1 LPIKRTIIYW
11 RAVAIAGGV
20 ALLAVGALV
29 LTIWI
34 VGRPAS
40 AAAQAD
46 EEPVAVESK
55 TEAKLV
61 APVQREEPRPREEA
75 AVKLPA
81 VPKSEPRP
89 DAQDT
94 PDDALLGASPAGAC
108 ETYGT
113 SVHFLNNPSEAARKA
128 RRHDKLVFLLHV
140 SGNFEDAKFT

>member
-1 LPIKRTIIYW
+1 VIYW

-20 ALLAVGALV
+20 ALLAVAALI
-29 LTIWI
+29 LTVWI
-34 VGRPAS
+34 VSRS
-40 AAAQAD
+40 TLQAAPTD
-46 EEPVAVESK
+46 DEPVAVETK
-55 TEAKLV
+55 QEVKV
-61 APVQREEPRPREEA
+61 VPPVSREEPRPREEA

-113 SVHFLNNPSEAARKA
+113 SVQFLSNPAAASRQA
-128 RRHDKLVFLLHV
+128 RRQDKLVFLLHV